1 MNDPAGAGKDDFDDV
16 EESGYVPT
24 GTQKTVSEYANLDA
38 NDESLRK
45 WKASLGIT
53 ADSAPIVHDP
63 TNPAKVLIESIALQ
77 VAGRPDVEVNLSRP
91 GAASQLLSTP
101 FVIKEGVQYGMV
113 LTFRVQREVV
123 SGLRYLQ
130 VVKRRGIKVDKFEEM
145 VGSYGP
151 SRETYAK
158 KLAEEEAPS
167 GMLARGEYR
176 ARSRFIDDDKVVH
189 LDFEWA
195 IVIAKDWKK

>member
-1 MNDPAGAGKDDFDDV
+1 MSGPASKDDFEDT
-16 EESGYVPT
+16 EAGYVPT
-24 GTQKTVSEYANLDA
+24 GEQKTVEEYAKLDA
-38 NDESLRK
+38 NDESLAK

-53 ADSAPIVHDP
+53 AGGGPIIHDSN
-63 TNPAKVLIESIALQ
+63 NPAKVLIENITLK
-77 VAGRPDVEVNLSRP
+77 VAGRPDVSVSLSAP
-91 GAASQLLSTP
+91 GSTAKLASEP
-101 FVIKEGVQYGMV
+101 FVIKEGVRYAMV
-113 LTFRVQREVV
+113 LQFRVQREVV

-130 VVKRRGIKVDKFEEM
+130 VVKRKGIKVDKFEEM

-151 SRETYAK
+151 SKDVYTK

-167 GMLARGEYR
+167 GMLARGEYK

-195 IVIAKDWKK
+195 IVISKDWK